1 MITEI
6 SKEPNS
12 DIWPKIIEIADNHKE
27 LLALAFVKYVKD
39 KIKRIDDD
47 SILNVLTIGSTD
59 DIIKFI
65 GLNDDFGL
73 NKIANKITSN
83 IIETINNEY
92 GWKIDV
98 KDREIHRYI
107 DNWVASRVV
116 EVNDETINCIKNLV
130 NDAHVK
136 GLNAIELRNNIKS
149 NIGLTHD
156 QEGWVRNYWQR
167 TWLSTPIEDFKDL
180 DAKTAYVNKLTERY
194 RKRVLNYRAM
204 NIARTETINMVNE
217 ASWKYYDE
225 AANRNIIIR
234 DEFELVWI
242 VTPDDRLCDKCR
254 PLANM
259 TCPIGGT
266 FRNGKKCPGEHPQCR
281 CCVICRRKR

>member
-1 MITEI
+1 MD
-6 SKEPNS
+6 PNS
-12 DIWPKIIEIADNHKE
+12 DIWPQIIAVADKYKSAI
-27 LLALAFVKYVKD
+27 ALAFLKYFKD
-39 KIKRIDDD
+39 KSSSLIDDD
-47 SILNVLTIGSTD
+47 QFLNVLRVGNVD
-59 DIIKFI
+59 DIIKYI
-65 GLNDDFGL
+65 NIVDFGL
-73 NKIANKITSN
+73 SSASKKITSI
-83 IIETINNEY
+83 IIEVINNEY

-116 EVNDETINCIKNLV
+116 EVNDETIKCIKGLV
-130 NDAHVK
+130 NEAHVK
-136 GLNAIELRNNIKS
+136 GLNAIELRNNIKQ
-149 NIGLTHD
+149 NIGLTHN
-156 QEGWVRNYWQR
+156 QEGWVRNYYER
-167 TWLSTPIEDFKDL
+167 TYLSVPIEDFKDL
-180 DAKTAYVNKLTERY
+180 DAKLAYVNKLTEKY

-204 NIARTETINMVNE
+204 NIARTESINMANE

-242 VTPDDRLCDKCR
+242 VTPDDRLCDRCR

-266 FRNGKKCPGEHPQCR
+266 FRNGKRCPTEHPRCR
-281 CCVICRRKR
+281 CIVICRRKNK